1 MLSEKDI
8 TLQEC
13 LQANRLT
20 ELPAE
25 YDPADGQLI
34 RGISLVRKHGG
45 TENFVSVAGD
55 GKGGIKVTRDFG
67 KSASIIEFIQTYAIE
82 VLDNKRIARCRT
94 NEDYINFLVKSN
106 GYDEAEIDKLL
117 ENRDYETLNSLVEEV
132 SMKNAER
139 DEAEK
144 KRCQEIKDYA
154 DNRKKAKRTSKS
166 RISYAKKDKQS
177 SND

>member
-1 MLSEKDI
+1 MLTEKQI
-8 TLQEC
+8 TLQSC
-13 LQANRLT
+13 LEHNRIT

-25 YDPADGQLI
+25 YDPTDGQLI

-45 TENFVSVAGD
+45 SENYVSVAGD

-106 GYDEAEIDKLL
+106 GYDENEIKELL
-117 ENRDYETLNSLVEEV
+117 EKRDYETLNSYVEDA

-144 KRCQEIKDYA
+144 KRCQEIKEYA
-154 DNRKKAKRTSKS
+154 EQKRKAKRSTKS
-166 RISYAKKDKQS
+166 RISYGKK
-177 SND
+177 

>member
-1 MLSEKDI
+1 MSLSEKDI

-20 ELPAE
+20 ELPVE
-25 YDPADGQLI
+25 YDPVDGQLI
-34 RGISLVRKHGG
+34 KGIALVRKHGG
-45 TENFVSVAGD
+45 SENYVSVAGD

-67 KSASIIEFIQTYAIE
+67 KSASIIEFIQIYATD
-82 VLDNKRIARCRT
+82 VLDNKRIARCRS

-106 GYDEAEIDKLL
+106 GYDEAVIGDLL
-117 ENRDYETLNSLVEEV
+117 EKRDYETLNNLVEEA
-132 SMKNAER
+132 SMKVAER

-154 DNRKKAKRTSKS
+154 DNKRKAKRTTKS
-166 RISYAKKDKQS
+166 RISYGKKDK
-177 SND
+177 

>member
-1 MLSEKDI
+1 MLTEKQI
-8 TLQEC
+8 TLQSC
-13 LQANRLT
+13 LEANRLT

-34 RGISLVRKHGG
+34 RGIALVRKHGG
-45 TENFVSVAGD
+45 SENYVSVSGD

-94 NEDYINFLVKSN
+94 NEDYINFLVKSHH
-106 GYDEAEIDKLL
+106 YDENEINKLL
-117 ENRDYETLNSLVEEV
+117 DERDYGTLNSYVEDA
-132 SMKNAER
+132 SLKAAER
-139 DEAEK
+139 DETER

-154 DNRKKAKRTSKS
+154 DNKRKTRRNSKS
-166 RISYAKKDKQS
+166 RISYGKK
-177 SND
+177 